1 MLSRVADSIYWMSR
15 YAERAENA
23 ARFVEVNFYLTLDLP
38 DGPQNQWLPL
48 VSVTGDVAVFLDR
61 YERAEAKNVLE
72 FLLFDPEYSN
82 SAYSCLRNAREN
94 ARSVREMI
102 STDMWEQINS
112 AYHFIQ
118 SASRN
123 RAAIHRNPY
132 DFCRRLRTAATLF
145 GGLAHDTMSQG
156 EALQF
161 FRLGRMLERA
171 DKTSRILDIKYFII
185 LPSLQDIGS
194 PQDDLQWSALLGS
207 TSALEAYRQ
216 RHGELHPR
224 HVVEFLILDRWFPR
238 AIRFCLLKS
247 DQALRTISGAPVGS
261 FSNPVERALG
271 KICADLNYATVDEVF
286 THGLHEYLDELQT
299 TMNEVDDAIRKE
311 FFSLTHEDSG
321 RRGPQ
326 RRRKGSASGNGVPSA
341 KDSAMSQQ
349 ISE

>member
-48 VSVTGDVAVFLDR
+48 VSVTGDEELFLER
-61 YERAEAKNVLE
+61 YEHPDPKDVLD
-72 FLLFDPEYSN
+72 FLLFDPDYPN
-82 SAYSCLRNAREN
+82 SAYSCLRSAREN

-118 SASRN
+118 SATRN
-123 RAAIHRNPY
+123 RTAIRRNPY
-132 DFCRRLRTAATLF
+132 DFCRRLRTEATLF

-185 LPSLQDIGS
+185 LPSLEDVGTA
-194 PQDDLQWSALLGS
+194 QDDLQWSALLGS

-224 HVVEFLILDRWFPR
+224 SVVEFLILDRWFPR
-238 AIRFCLLKS
+238 AIRFCLLKA
-247 DQALRTISGAPVGS
+247 DQALRTISGTPVGS
-261 FSNPVERALG
+261 FNNPVERALG
-271 KICADLNYATVDEVF
+271 RICSELNYMSVDEVF
-286 THGLHEYLDELQT
+286 SRGLHEYLDDLQT
-299 TMNEVDDAIRKE
+299 KMNEVGDAIRKE
-311 FFSLTHEDSG
+311 FFSLTPKRG
-321 RRGPQ
+321 MRRASP
-326 RRRKGSASGNGVPSA
+326 RRLADGGAQVESAPNHDAVA
-341 KDSAMSQQ
+341 DA
-349 ISE
+349 